1 MSATEDDGVIRS
13 KTKLSL
19 ERRHQLIDLNKEYVN
34 FEIFFECRAV
44 DASKDFEMLV
54 INQEQLNT
62 VDLSNLAMKK
72 TRGGYISGNIVAD
85 EDKYQN
91 YFLVIRSLSE
101 EEKVEVDLDI
111 RIKPTE
117 ARSLP
122 PPSSE
127 ETPLELPP
135 VPAPTEV
142 QSTTSSC
149 GTWVGFFKKNYMMIL
164 FVVILLGVT
173 GYFVYQRYYLPS
185 LATATGAALIT
196 EDSSKDDAASEVSSS
211 SSASSDDGKDLLQRL
226 IKDKKDKKSE
236 N

>member
-1 MSATEDDGVIRS
+1 MSVTEDDGVIRS

-44 DASKDFEMLV
+44 DTSKDFEMLV

-91 YFLVIRSLSE
+91 YFLVIRSLGE
-101 EEKVEVDLDI
+101 EEKVDVDLDI

-117 ARSLP
+117 ARPLP
-122 PPSSE
+122 PALPD
-127 ETPLELPP
+127 TPPEPA
-135 VPAPTEV
+135 VAAAPTTVE
-142 QSTTSSC
+142 STMSTC
-149 GTWVGFFKKNYMMIL
+149 GTWVEFFKKNYMMIL

-173 GYFVYQRYYLPS
+173 GYFFYQRYYLPS
-185 LATATGAALIT
+185 LATAATASAGLIT
-196 EDSSKDDAASEVSSS
+196 EDSSKEDAASEVSSS

-226 IKDKKDKKSE
+226 IKDKKKSE